1 MNNKKVSIIVPVY
14 NVENYLERCVNSI
27 INQTYK
33 NLEIILINDGS
44 SDNSPTICDK
54 FAEIDNRIVVVHTTN
69 GGVSSARN
77 KGIDI
82 ATGDYV
88 EFVDSDDYIEPNC
101 VETLV
106 NKIQDND
113 LVICGYNLKND
124 KNTFVAFEE
133 ESVLDFRINQKQFF
147 KALKQFMIN
156 SPCNKLYKKELIT
169 TEFDVNYSLGEDT
182 LFNLQYLKNCHNIV
196 LIKEVLYVYNYLNE
210 NSLVHTKINT
220 LKDFKNYWNK
230 IFKFSEDYFKG
241 SDYIKELNAIF
252 IKSTMSQ
259 VINICL
265 KNEYKYNEFKKVF
278 NTYRN
283 LEEIKQSLRNFS
295 NNAFTKN
302 KFYGK
307 ILTIIFKLK
316 LKPIFYIVL
325 KKYKKKKLDK

>member
-44 SDNSPTICDK
+44 SDNSPKICDK
-54 FAEIDNRIVVVHTTN
+54 FAEQDKRVKVVHKEN

-77 KGIDI
+77 KGLDI

-113 LVICGYNLKND
+113 LVICGYNLKNN
-124 KNTFVAFEE
+124 KNTMMAFEE

-147 KALKQFMIN
+147 KAFKQFMIN

-182 LFNLQYLKNCHNIV
+182 LFNLQYLKKCSNV
-196 LIKEVLYVYNYLNE
+196 ALIKEVLYNYNYLNE
-210 NSLVHTKINT
+210 NSLVHTKVNT
-220 LKDFKNYWNK
+220 LKDFKNYWNE
-230 IFKFSEDYFKG
+230 IFKFSEDYFKD
-241 SDYIKELNAIF
+241 SNYIKELNAIY
-252 IKSTMSQ
+252 IKATMSQ

-283 LEEIKQSLRNFS
+283 LEKIKLSLRNFN
-295 NNAFTKN
+295 NNAFTNN